1 MVFCRCF
8 LNVLNIIIH
17 YIIGCYNFAVKIAR
31 QKGKILC
38 TMVSCIY
45 RQNSK
50 VLKIIYIKTWIEV
63 MKDMVNSRYRDRV
76 TDGQRQGRSGE
87 YMMNSRY
94 KEIVTCEQETW

>member
-1 MVFCRCF
+1 
-8 LNVLNIIIH
+8 
-17 YIIGCYNFAVKIAR
+17 
-31 QKGKILC
+31 
-38 TMVSCIY
+38 MVSCIY

-50 VLKIIYIKTWIEV
+50 VLKIIYIKTWFEV
-63 MKDMVNSRYRDRV
+63 MKDLVNSRYIDRVTDGQRQSRSWEDLVNSRYRDRV